1 MNILLR
7 ELPSEERPR
16 EKLEQRGASALN
28 DAELLALFLR
38 VGRRG
43 ASAVQLGQELID
55 EFGSLQAMAGADI
68 GEICEIKGVGS
79 AKAIQIKAAMELGSR
94 VSRESF
100 SANKLDSA
108 QKVFELLGAEM
119 ALLKKE
125 SLRVILLNTK
135 LQMLRVSEC
144 SLGSVDQCVADPHN
158 HPSGDPAPSMA
169 DRQIT
174 SRLVDGAKLLNLN
187 FADHVILGT
196 GDGERSY
203 YSFREQGQMG

>member
-1 MNILLR
+1 
-7 ELPSEERPR
+7 
-16 EKLEQRGASALN
+16 
-28 DAELLALFLR
+28 
-38 VGRRG
+38 
-43 ASAVQLGQELID
+43 LID

-68 GEICEIKGVGS
+68 AEICEIKGVGS
-79 AKAIQIKAAMELGSR
+79 AKAIQIKAAMELGTR

-108 QKVFELLGAEM
+108 RKVFELLGAEM

-135 LQMLRVSEC
+135 LQLLRVSEC
-144 SLGSVDQCVADPHN
+144 SLGSVDQCVADPKEILGSVLRAQAPSFIVVHN
-158 HPSGDPAPSMA
+158 HPSGDPAPSIA

-196 GDGERSY
+196 GDAKSQSAY